1 MRNIAFI
8 AAMCMAASTVTF
20 ADNHAG
26 DMPQWGAGAPLEIY
40 GCKFKDGVDGYEQS
54 QKFAKSWNEWADA
67 NDAFGSHVAQL
78 MWAEFSDGE
87 YPSEFTWLG
96 YWDSYDSA
104 GKDMDIRAR
113 DGAEMYA
120 EANKFIEQCSHSD
133 WGAWVLL
140 QAGDFTNDNHL
151 TEFSDCVYKTGKG
164 DDDLLIANEAY
175 AKVLADRGFTGESM
189 GMAQL
194 WPRAGSP
201 AGIGNAPSFKWVV
214 GHANFAAYSNFT
226 NELWNEGL
234 IIDFNNIYGEIVE
247 CDSNRVYQSQVV
259 RSPQN

>member
-1 MRNIAFI
+1 MRKTPFI
-8 AAMCMAASTVTF
+8 AAICLAASTLTF

-26 DMPQWGAGAPLEIY
+26 DTPQWGAGAPIEIY
-40 GCKFKDGVDGYEQS
+40 GCKFKDGVNGYEQS
-54 QKFAKSWNEWADA
+54 QKFAASWNAWADA

-104 GKDMDIRAR
+104 GQDMDIRATN
-113 DGAEMYA
+113 GAEMYA

-133 WGAWVLL
+133 WGAWNVL
-140 QAGDFTNDNHL
+140 QAGDFTNANHL
-151 TEFSDCVYKTGKG
+151 TEFSDCVYKNGKG
-164 DDDLLIANEAY
+164 DDDLLIANQAY
-175 AKVLADRGFTGESM
+175 AKILADRGFTGESM

-234 IIDFNNIYGEIVE
+234 IIDFNNLYGEIVE